1 MTKYVIIGG
10 SAGGIGA
17 IEAIREEDKKG
28 IITVISEEEI
38 PQYSRPMISEYV
50 SREATIDEMK
60 YRDDQFWK
68 NNNVRI
74 LRGVSAK
81 EIDFTKKQ
89 VTIDNGNKIHYDKLL
104 IATGGKPFVPRMEGG
119 EKKGIFT
126 FTELSSA
133 ENIESKVGQ
142 SKNVVVIGGGLIG
155 VSVSEALVKRGI
167 NVTLV
172 ELKDYILNLILDK
185 TASELTET
193 VITKAGVTIITG
205 QTVQRILGRKDD
217 PTTVGGVVMTDNTEI
232 PCDMVIVAIG
242 VIPRTELVK
251 DTPLKIN
258 RGIIVDRFMQTS
270 MPDVFACGDV
280 AEAYDFLIDK
290 SRLLPLWPLAYLGGR
305 VAGFNMTGKKVEY
318 EGGTVMSSLKYFELP
333 IIAVGNINPE
343 NMSDYEELIYL
354 EPEKTIYKK
363 ILLKNNI
370 IVGFIFLGEI
380 EKAGILFRLL
390 KNHVDVAEIKDNLL
404 SEDFGIVTLPQN
416 VRQEMFVV
424 N

>member
-68 NNNVRI
+68 NNNVKI

-89 VTIDNGNKIHYDKLL
+89 VTIDNGNKIDYDKLL

-172 ELKDYILNLILDK
+172 ELKD
-185 TASELTET
+185 
-193 VITKAGVTIITG
+193 
-205 QTVQRILGRKDD
+205 
-217 PTTVGGVVMTDNTEI
+217 
-232 PCDMVIVAIG
+232 
-242 VIPRTELVK
+242 
-251 DTPLKIN
+251 
-258 RGIIVDRFMQTS
+258 
-270 MPDVFACGDV
+270 
-280 AEAYDFLIDK
+280 
-290 SRLLPLWPLAYLGGR
+290 
-305 VAGFNMTGKKVEY
+305 
-318 EGGTVMSSLKYFELP
+318 
-333 IIAVGNINPE
+333 
-343 NMSDYEELIYL
+343 
-354 EPEKTIYKK
+354 
-363 ILLKNNI
+363 
-370 IVGFIFLGEI
+370 
-380 EKAGILFRLL
+380 
-390 KNHVDVAEIKDNLL
+390 
-404 SEDFGIVTLPQN
+404 
-416 VRQEMFVV
+416 
-424 N
+424 

>member
-89 VTIDNGNKIHYDKLL
+89 VTIDNGNKIDYDKLL

-343 NMSDYEELIYL
+343 NMSGYEELIYL